1 MEMVKE
7 LKDQVLATAA
17 PAADA
22 TIPACPLCHTVDNT
36 VSDESLRA
44 GATWVCTMCGQ
55 IWSADRL
62 RRVADY
68 ARYAAA
74 HL

>member
-1 MEMVKE
+1 MNMVE
-7 LKDQVLATAA
+7 DQVRAVAA
-17 PAADA
+17 PAVDA
-22 TIPACPLCHTVDNT
+22 TIPACPLCHTVDKT

-62 RRVADY
+62 RRVANY

-74 HL
+74 QL